1 MGINYYETRN
11 RKNIEILD
19 SMLEE
24 LPAFCR
30 EYFLG
35 KENTTT
41 SMTRRNYAYDLRIF
55 FDFLSKKVY
64 KTKEIKDI
72 TLNDL
77 DTLSTT
83 DLERY
88 LSYLNY
94 YELNGKTLSN
104 NERAKARKLATVR
117 SMYKYFFNKNKL
129 TANTAAKIS
138 TPKLHDK
145 EIIRLEVNEVADL
158 INVAEDGSGAEIADK
173 VESGLS
179 EGSAK
184 ITSVHKESTNSLER
198 EVRQLKESD
207 PALYQNLTPALL
219 RMIRTAQKYD
229 SSITLETGLTMSV
242 GELSRLIH
250 DAHKDYKDLL
260 TEGLQDEYE
269 CIYEERAA
277 VIREKIDEVYGE
289 EYAALKKTE
298 RALDDILDRIEDEL
312 ENAEI
317 ALEDAEKIARL
328 LGLDGVEKLRDGG
341 GKITA
346 ESVDEVADKI
356 EDAFDGDDEA
366 EEAFEEKL
374 DEVENILERYEFDED
389 DYVLSAEEAAEI
401 SEITGREFARYED
414 AEEYLDELEDDL
426 DDMKD
431 GISLTKE
438 QKNEIKSLERELKEL
453 KKEVKNQLKD
463 DISAVKEELK
473 ELKKHKQN
481 G

>member
-1 MGINYYETRN
+1 M
-11 RKNIEILD
+11 
-19 SMLEE
+19 
-24 LPAFCR
+24 
-30 EYFLG
+30 
-35 KENTTT
+35 
-41 SMTRRNYAYDLRIF
+41 
-55 FDFLSKKVY
+55 
-64 KTKEIKDI
+64 
-72 TLNDL
+72 
-77 DTLSTT
+77 
-83 DLERY
+83 
-88 LSYLNY
+88 
-94 YELNGKTLSN
+94 
-104 NERAKARKLATVR
+104 
-117 SMYKYFFNKNKL
+117 
-129 TANTAAKIS
+129 
-138 TPKLHDK
+138 
-145 EIIRLEVNEVADL
+145 
-158 INVAEDGSGAEIADK
+158 
-173 VESGLS
+173 
-179 EGSAK
+179 
-184 ITSVHKESTNSLER
+184 
-198 EVRQLKESD
+198 
-207 PALYQNLTPALL
+207 
-219 RMIRTAQKYD
+219 
-229 SSITLETGLTMSV
+229 
-242 GELSRLIH
+242 
-250 DAHKDYKDLL
+250 L

-277 VIREKIDEVYGE
+277 VIREKNDEVYGE

>member
-1 MGINYYETRN
+1 MN
-11 RKNIEILD
+11 RKGLIAKIGSVAAAAALSITVFAACGSESSAKAAGFVTLDINPSIELTIDKNDRVTSVYAVNRDAEILLVD
-19 SMLEE
+19 M
-24 LPAFCR
+24 
-30 EYFLG
+30 
-35 KENTTT
+35 
-41 SMTRRNYAYDLRIF
+41 
-55 FDFLSKKVY
+55 
-64 KTKEIKDI
+64 
-72 TLNDL
+72 
-77 DTLSTT
+77 
-83 DLERY
+83 DLE
-88 LSYLNY
+88 
-94 YELNGKTLSN
+94 GKKIEDAAEAIAKTAEKMGYINEN
-104 NERAKARKLATVR
+104 NTDATVI
-117 SMYKYFFNKNKL
+117 
-129 TANTAAKIS
+129 A
-138 TPKLHDK
+138 
-145 EIIRLEVNEVADL
+145 
-158 INVAEDGSGAEIADK
+158 VAEDGSGAEIADK

-184 ITSVHKESTNSLER
+184 IISVHKESTNSLER

-269 CIYEERAA
+269 RIYEERAA

-431 GISLTKE
+431 CISLTKE